1 MKHISFLILLTLVL
15 VSCGTDNHHFEIE
28 GRLTNLNQGEFYVYS
43 PDGGISGID
52 TIKVEG
58 GRFSYEIPCE
68 NECVLVVVFPNFS
81 EQAIFAKPGKSVDV
95 KGDASHLKELEVTGT
110 DDNELMTKFR
120 HQISNASP
128 PEISKYASMFIEDH
142 PESPVGAFIVS
153 QFILKGQQRDYKKAI
168 KLLNT
173 LHSQQPRNG
182 YVNHLI
188 TQVKTIS
195 DAESGNSIANFTT
208 SDINGKPVS
217 SSTLKNSPIAL
228 IYTWA
233 SWSFEST
240 DLQRRLKDMHDKA
253 AGKLQ
258 IVGICLDAS
267 KADCKRNT
275 LQNQINWPIVC
286 DEQMFESSL
295 VKRLGVL
302 SVPDNIL
309 MQNGRVVAH
318 GLSTNDLTQR
328 LEKMI

>member
-15 VSCGTDNHHFEIE
+15 VSCGTDSHHFEIE

-43 PDGGISGID
+43 PDGGLSGID

-142 PESPVGAFIVS
+142 PASPVGAFIVS
-153 QFILKGQQRDYKKAI
+153 QYILKSQQPDYKKAM
-168 KLLNT
+168 KLLDMMHN
-173 LHSQQPRNG
+173 QQPRNG

-188 TQVKTIS
+188 AQVKTIC
-195 DAESGNSIANFTT
+195 DAQSGNSITDFTAY
-208 SDINGKPVS
+208 DINGKAVS
-217 SSTLKNSPIAL
+217 SSTLKSSPVAL
-228 IYTWA
+228 VYTWA
-233 SWSFEST
+233 TWSFEST
-240 DLQRRLKDMHDKA
+240 DLQRRLKAMHDKA

-258 IVGICLDAS
+258 IVSICLDAS
-267 KADCKRNT
+267 KADCKRNIS
-275 LQNQINWPIVC
+275 QDQINWPIIC
-286 DEQMFESSL
+286 DEQMFDGPI
-295 VKRLGVL
+295 VKRLGL
-302 SVPDNIL
+302 LAVPDNIL
-309 MQNGRVVAH
+309 MQNGRIIAR
-318 GLSTNDLTQR
+318 GLSVNDLTQR
-328 LEKMI
+328 LEKII